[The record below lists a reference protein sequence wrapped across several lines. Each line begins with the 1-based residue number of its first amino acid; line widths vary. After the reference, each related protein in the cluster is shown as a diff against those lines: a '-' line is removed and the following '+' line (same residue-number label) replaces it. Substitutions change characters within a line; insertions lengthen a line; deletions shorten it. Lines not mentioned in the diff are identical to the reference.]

1 MARRAGLVRDGAA
14 LLRRNSADWM
24 SAMIGR
30 LSAGVGRRH
39 PVAIRQALLIACS
52 SVGMLKVNKTGEA
65 GTPQGGRPEVILDN
79 MTSSNRVHLA
89 WLYIYSPV
97 VIYFARKSIFHLWVI
112 SHVTMRAPLHKC
124 EDCGTRQE
132 HSTLRSLTQ
141 KFLENTRWRFVQS
154 TEAQM
159 DLLE

>member
-1 MARRAGLVRDGAA
+1 MVLLSDDLMSCCAAGKKGCFDLRRRASALDERVSAEWTRCPGSMAQRAGLVRDGAA

-97 VIYFARKSIFHLWVI
+97 VIYFARKSIFHL
-112 SHVTMRAPLHKC
+112 
-124 EDCGTRQE
+124 
-132 HSTLRSLTQ
+132 
-141 KFLENTRWRFVQS
+141 
-154 TEAQM
+154 
-159 DLLE
+159 